1 MIQYAADY
9 IPKMQEGRSES
20 GLAVYR
26 QYTDIIYV
34 HGIFP
39 VVLFGFYAHRT
50 RCAYYFFI
58 WNFMHFIIDITKMG
72 FMQPR
77 PIWITKDVMSIYCS
91 AQFGNPSGHAMT
103 AITFSMTMWADY
115 FVSCQS
121 GPMKKPIVKYTILV
135 IGCVMWFTVGYGRVI
150 VGVHSWC

>member
-9 IPKMQEGRSES
+9 IPKMQEGHSES

-26 QYTDIIYV
+26 QYTDIIYM
-34 HGIFP
+34 HGLVP
-39 VVLFGFYAHRT
+39 VVLYGFYAQRS
-50 RCAYYFFI
+50 RAVYYFFI

-91 AQFGNPSGHAMT
+91 A
-103 AITFSMTMWADY
+103 
-115 FVSCQS
+115 
-121 GPMKKPIVKYTILV
+121 
-135 IGCVMWFTVGYGRVI
+135 
-150 VGVHSWC
+150 